1 MMYKIFGDI
10 PNCMSQRDDILIGGR
25 NTREHNKTLAAVLTR
40 AKAFGITYNKDKCR
54 FGVEEL
60 EFYGYRFTKD
70 GLKPTSD
77 KVKAVKDCKRPQTKE
92 AVRSF
97 LGMVGYLSRFI
108 DRYSSIT
115 APLRKLTEKDVKF
128 KWGPDQE
135 SAFRKLKDS
144 LTNEK
149 TMIYFNP
156 KRAIV
161 VRTEASYHDGL
172 SAGLFQD
179 VGNGLQPVH
188 FISRTMTET
197 EKRYSQTEKDAL
209 AVRWAKNRF
218 SMYLLGAPKF
228 KIITSHKPLLAMF
241 NKPMAKLPPRIEK
254 WVMDMQNVDYELVY
268 EPGKDENDPL
278 DFLSRHPLPILGTNN
293 TEKVIKNIIESEH
306 AIVIDQVRRETE
318 KDQQLQRLQQRILEE
333 DWESHRKDTETLPFY
348 HIRHELFV
356 MEGLIFR
363 GNQIII
369 PRRLQHKVVKAA
381 HSLGHLGMTKTK
393 QMLREKYWLPEM
405 NKIIESSVG
414 QCYECQLTVQ
424 QHRKEPLK
432 MTPIPDRP
440 WEVVS
445 VDFGGPYPDGHYNLV
460 VIDKRTRYPEV
471 EMVHSTATSLTKEKL
486 KKIFATYGTP
496 IQLESDN
503 GPPFNS
509 KEFAEFASQEGF
521 KHHRVTPLHPR
532 ANGEAEN
539 FMKLINKTEQRAH
552 VQGRPIKLA
561 MQEML
566 TGYRSTP
573 HPATGVS
580 PYVGMMNRQVRTK
593 LDYLPRITPT
603 VDDKAV
609 NERDRQYKEKIKQ
622 KATNRNTKEH
632 NFQINDHVLL
642 QQRKRNKW
650 TTDYE
655 PAFYIIYKIDGST
668 ISARRIKDGREVT
681 RDSSQFKLVDINT
694 TPRPPDWR
702 ETTLRRSRSNTE
714 SEDVTEFADDSP
726 DIQNTPTTDRGAAQ
740 QSEPNNISQEQ
751 QPIQELDTE
760 GLPRRSQRTR
770 KFPKRFDDYKLY

>member
-1 MMYKIFGDI
+1 
-10 PNCMSQRDDILIGGR
+10 
-25 NTREHNKTLAAVLTR
+25 
-40 AKAFGITYNKDKCR
+40 
-54 FGVEEL
+54 
-60 EFYGYRFTKD
+60 
-70 GLKPTSD
+70 
-77 KVKAVKDCKRPQTKE
+77 
-92 AVRSF
+92 
-97 LGMVGYLSRFI
+97 
-108 DRYSSIT
+108 
-115 APLRKLTEKDVKF
+115 
-128 KWGPDQE
+128 
-135 SAFRKLKDS
+135 
-144 LTNEK
+144 
-149 TMIYFNP
+149 
-156 KRAIV
+156 
-161 VRTEASYHDGL
+161 
-172 SAGLFQD
+172 
-179 VGNGLQPVH
+179 
-188 FISRTMTET
+188 
-197 EKRYSQTEKDAL
+197 
-209 AVRWAKNRF
+209 
-218 SMYLLGAPKF
+218 
-228 KIITSHKPLLAMF
+228 
-241 NKPMAKLPPRIEK
+241 
-254 WVMDMQNVDYELVY
+254 
-268 EPGKDENDPL
+268 
-278 DFLSRHPLPILGTNN
+278 
-293 TEKVIKNIIESEH
+293 
-306 AIVIDQVRRETE
+306 
-318 KDQQLQRLQQRILEE
+318 
-333 DWESHRKDTETLPFY
+333 
-348 HIRHELFV
+348 
-356 MEGLIFR
+356 
-363 GNQIII
+363 
-369 PRRLQHKVVKAA
+369 
-381 HSLGHLGMTKTK
+381 
-393 QMLREKYWLPEM
+393 
-405 NKIIESSVG
+405 
-414 QCYECQLTVQ
+414 
-424 QHRKEPLK
+424 

-552 VQGRPIKLA
+552 VQRRPIKIA

-702 ETTLRRSRSNTE
+702 ERTLRRSRSNTE